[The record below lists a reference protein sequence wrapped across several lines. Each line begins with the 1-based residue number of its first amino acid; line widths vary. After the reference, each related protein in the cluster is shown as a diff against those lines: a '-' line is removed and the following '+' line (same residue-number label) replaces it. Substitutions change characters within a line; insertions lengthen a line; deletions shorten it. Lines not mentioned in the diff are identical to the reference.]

1 MPNAEIITI
10 GTELLL
16 GEIVDTNTQVIARS
30 LRSVGINLYRTST
43 VGDNPI
49 RIARVVRESLSRAD
63 IVITSGG
70 LGPTVDDPTREA
82 VSSALNMGLEY
93 RTELWD
99 VIQDRLKKYNREVT
113 ENNKRQAYIPEG
125 AFALDNEWGTA
136 PAFVVDDAMGVL
148 ICLPGVPPELERI
161 LEKEVMPWLRSRFSL
176 EEIILT
182 RSIKT
187 EGIGESKVDD
197 IIGDLERSQNPT
209 VGLAAHKGSVE
220 LRITSRAESKE
231 EAEREIQEMG
241 NRLRERLSK
250 WIIEDKDA

>member
-16 GEIVDTNTQVIARS
+16 GEIVDTNTQRIARS

-43 VGDNPI
+43 VGDNPN

-70 LGPTVDDPTREA
+70 LGPTVDDPTRAA
-82 VSSALNMGLEY
+82 VSSALEVGLEF
-93 RTELWD
+93 RNELWD
-99 VIQDRLKKYNREVT
+99 DIRDRLMQYNREVT

-125 AFALDNEWGTA
+125 AFVLDNEWGTA
-136 PAFVVDDAMGVL
+136 PAFILDDEKGVL

-161 LEKEVMPWLRSRFSL
+161 LEKKVLPWLRSRFTL
-176 EEIILT
+176 QEIILT
-182 RSIKT
+182 RSIMT
-187 EGIGESKVDD
+187 QGIGESKVDD

-220 LRITSRAESKE
+220 LRITSRAETKE
-231 EAEREIQEMG
+231 EAEREIQKMG
-241 NRLRERLSK
+241 YRLRQRLSK
-250 WIIEDKDA
+250 WIIEDKGA

>member
-43 VGDNPI
+43 VGDNLN

-82 VSSALNMGLEY
+82 VSSALDMGLEF

-99 VIQDRLKKYNREVT
+99 VIQNRLEKYNREVT

-136 PAFVVDDAMGVL
+136 PAFIVDDEKGVL

-161 LEKEVMPWLRSRFSL
+161 LEKKVLPWLRSRFSL
-176 EEIILT
+176 QEIILT
-182 RSIKT
+182 RSIMT
-187 EGIGESKVDD
+187 EGIGESKVDI

-220 LRITSRAESKE
+220 LRITSRAETKE
-231 EAEREIQEMG
+231 EAEREIQKMG

-250 WIIEDKDA
+250 WIIEDKSS